1 MSLFNNIL
9 ENLGL
14 KKPEEPPR
22 TFSPAEASPTAKAG
36 AAPTPKPAAVSA
48 AGAAA
53 AASAA
58 KAASS
63 AAALAAQ
70 ASAARAR
77 QAIPV
82 VDVMAKLEGLAK
94 KNPMKLN
101 WKESI
106 VDLLALLN
114 LPHSS
119 NDLKELAIEMKC
131 PEPTLGD
138 NFKRNMWLHKA
149 VLKAIADNGG
159 NIPAN
164 LLD

>member
-1 MSLFNNIL
+1 MSLFNSIL

-22 TFSPAEASPTAKAG
+22 TFTPAEASPTAKAG
-36 AAPTPKPAAVSA
+36 TTSAAKPAAVSA
-48 AGAAA
+48 AGTAA

-58 KAASS
+58 KAAAS

-70 ASAARAR
+70 ASAAKAR
-77 QAIPV
+77 KVIPM
-82 VDVMAKLEGLAK
+82 VDVTAKLDALAK
-94 KNPMKLN
+94 QNPMKLN

-114 LPHSS
+114 LPHGKD
-119 NDLKELAIEMKC
+119 DLKELAIEMKC
-131 PEPTLGD
+131 PEPTQGD

-159 NIPAN
+159 NVPAN